1 MAQGTPEIPGFQPL
15 EIRGGGEL
23 GIWIEARQVR
33 LDRKVLL
40 KVLPAAES
48 HQEAD
53 FLREVQGMVQLD
65 GRGVLRVIEEGQV
78 GKARFV
84 ALDEAGGLRPA
95 SGDLGGE
102 EVPQLASMLLSLYL
116 DAHELGWRPG
126 RIPVESLRQLPAG
139 GFVVGELGRVTV
151 IDKKDDIE
159 TLRAAASETL
169 RRWCRSL
176 SLETQVEPYLEDLR
190 QAGIPLRQLLSQWQL
205 KSLSGA
211 GTTPAMGTWPGS
223 RRSVALGLLLLVAI
237 FLIWVNSAE
246 NPVSERAPSSIPGLS
261 EGSQSGRV
269 TETSL
274 EKDTG
279 PSGSSASLE
288 ERPRPSGEEVEKNPS
303 REEPAERQPVTPV
316 QWDQLMM
323 VDQHRRAWVQ
333 WCEEVDPGSL
343 PGSGVLLTT
352 LSLSE
357 SDRSAIEGAL
367 LWQES
372 LLFKRSLEEMER
384 FVAQCEVEPAEAL
397 LNQVRDRLPEIRL
410 SQLEDALLQARRN
423 LALQEELWTG
433 LLRRALESVLERG
446 KFESLMDG
454 AIQGWLPGTRFDTRK
469 AEFVEELS
477 RIDSLHQS
485 VIRSLRQSSARNATL
500 TIPLKSGS
508 NLKARLLEVES
519 ARLVVKPVGRK
530 EPVVLSWSEIDPLW
544 SKEWL
549 TSAEGEPTSSP
560 DPRLILLWGG
570 LEAVEAGEVAP
581 GLSPVLG
588 EAIAITREWRRNQA
602 WQQMEALA
610 DSGEETGL
618 RASVE
623 ALIQRFGREQWSD
636 SRRRTLEEWWIL
648 PQVKIGPTAI
658 GLFPGAARV
667 EWSRQGN
674 SSTSDSGESP
684 RFDLSLLWNSSAG
697 IAADWSGG
705 SKGDLK
711 EARGGGVLIRGGIDL
726 QSRLPFEERVRLL
739 IEGAITV
746 REKPN
751 LNLILWTGSEVPLWF
766 GLGFRPP
773 ERSSF
778 TSAGETVLLPAHGIM
793 KVPDMKLPDSDS
805 GEDPLPFPLPVMGPR
820 LTPGQLLQVE
830 LLDTPEGSEMSLN
843 GRNVLSFPRKEKP
856 GKGGIAF
863 QTFDSPVM
871 IRAIRVEGTVAL
883 SQWRALLL
891 ENAQK
896 TLWNRP

>member
-95 SGDLGGE
+95 AGDLGGE

-116 DAHELGWRPG
+116 DAHDLGIRPG

-151 IDKKDDIE
+151 VDKKDDFE

-176 SLETQVEPYLEDLR
+176 GLEAQVEPYLDDLR
-190 QAGIPLRQLLSQWQL
+190 QSGIPLKQLLSQWQL
-205 KSLSGA
+205 KSLAGI
-211 GTTPAMGTWPGS
+211 GTTPAMGTWSGS
-223 RRSVALGLLLLVAI
+223 RRSVVLGLLLLAAI
-237 FLIWVNSAE
+237 TLIWTNSAE
-246 NPVSERAPSSIPGLS
+246 DPVGEMAPSSTTGLS
-261 EGSQSGRV
+261 QGSQSARE

-274 EKDTG
+274 EKDKS

-288 ERPRPSGEEVEKNPS
+288 EQPRPSGEEVEKNTS
-303 REEPAERQPVTPV
+303 REKPAERQPLTPV
-316 QWDQLMM
+316 QWDQLML
-323 VDQHRRAWVQ
+323 VDQHRQAWAQ

-343 PGSGVLLTT
+343 PGSGALLTT
-352 LSLSE
+352 LSLSD

-372 LLFKRSLEEMER
+372 LLFKRSLGQMER
-384 FVAQCEVEPAEAL
+384 YVVQCEVERAEAL
-397 LNQVRDRLPEIRL
+397 LNQVRDRLPGSRL
-410 SQLEDALLQARRN
+410 SKLEDALLQARRN

-433 LLRRALESVLERG
+433 FLKRALESVLETG
-446 KFESLMDG
+446 NFEVLTDG
-454 AIQGWLPGTRFDTRK
+454 AIQGWLPGTRFDSRK
-469 AEFVEELS
+469 SEIIEELS
-477 RIDSLHQS
+477 RMDSLQRR
-485 VIRSLRQSSARNATL
+485 VIRSLRQSLEVNATL
-500 TIPLKSGS
+500 TIPLKSGTK
-508 NLKARLLEVES
+508 LKARLLEVES

-530 EPVVLSWSEIDPLW
+530 DPVVLIWSEIEPLW
-544 SKEWL
+544 STDWL
-549 TSAEGEPTSSP
+549 TSAEGEPASSP
-560 DPRLILLWGG
+560 DPRLSLLWGG
-570 LEAVEAGEVAP
+570 LEGVESGEVVP
-581 GLSPVLG
+581 GLSPVLE
-588 EAIAITREWRRNQA
+588 EAIAITREWRLNLA
-602 WQQMEALA
+602 WQQLEALA
-610 DSGEETGL
+610 DSGEDTGL

-636 SRRRTLEEWWIL
+636 SQRRTLEEWWIL
-648 PQVKIGPTAI
+648 PQVEIGPTAI
-658 GLFPGAARV
+658 GLYSGAARV
-667 EWSRQGN
+667 EWSRQES
-674 SSTSDSGESP
+674 SSTSTSGESP
-684 RFDLSLLWNSSAG
+684 RFELDLLWNSSAG
-697 IAADWSGG
+697 IAADWTGG
-705 SKGDLK
+705 SRGDLK
-711 EARGGGVLIRGGIDL
+711 DARGGGVLIRGGIDL
-726 QSRLPFEERVRLL
+726 QSRLLFEERVRLL

-751 LNLILWTGSEVPLWF
+751 LNLILWTGSEAPLWF

-793 KVPDMKLPDSDS
+793 KVPDMILPDSDS

-843 GRNVLSFPRKEKP
+843 GRSVLSFPRKEMP

-871 IRAIRVEGTVAL
+871 IRAIRVEGIVAL

-896 TLWNRP
+896 TLWNHP

>member
-95 SGDLGGE
+95 SGDLGEE

-116 DAHELGWRPG
+116 DAHELGMRPG

-151 IDKKDDIE
+151 IDKKDDFE

-176 SLETQVEPYLEDLR
+176 GLEVQVEPYLDDLR
-190 QAGIPLRQLLSQWQL
+190 QTGIPLRQLLSQWQL
-205 KSLSGA
+205 KSLAGT

-223 RRSVALGLLLLVAI
+223 RWSMVLGLLLFAAI
-237 FLIWVNSAE
+237 LLIWVNSAE
-246 NPVSERAPSSIPGLS
+246 DPVGERAPSSISNLS
-261 EGSQSGRV
+261 QGSPSGGEA
-269 TETSL
+269 ETSL
-274 EKDTG
+274 EKDTA
-279 PSGSSASLE
+279 PSGSTVSLE
-288 ERPRPSGEEVEKNPS
+288 ERSRPSGEKMEKNPS
-303 REEPAERQPVTPV
+303 GEESAEEQPVTPV
-316 QWDQLMM
+316 QWDQLML
-323 VDQHRRAWVQ
+323 VDQHRRAWAQ

-343 PGSGVLLTT
+343 PGSGALLTT
-352 LSLSE
+352 LSLSD

-372 LLFKRSLEEMER
+372 LLFKRSLVEMER
-384 FVAQCEVEPAEAL
+384 YVSQCEVEPAEAL
-397 LNQVRDRLPEIRL
+397 MNQVRDRLPESRL
-410 SQLEDALLQARRN
+410 SKLEGALLEAKRN
-423 LALQEELWTG
+423 LALQEELWTA
-433 LLRRALESVLERG
+433 LLKRALESILETG
-446 KFESLMDG
+446 SFEALKAG
-454 AIQGWLPGTRFDTRK
+454 ANQGWLPGTRFDSRK
-469 AEFVEELS
+469 SEFIEELS
-477 RIDSLHQS
+477 RMDSLQRS
-485 VIRSLRQSSARNATL
+485 VIRSLRQSLEVNATL
-500 TIPLKSGS
+500 TIPLKSGTS
-508 NLKARLLEVES
+508 LKARLLEVES

-530 EPVVLSWSEIDPLW
+530 EPVVLTWSEIDPLW
-544 SKEWL
+544 STDWL
-549 TSAEGEPTSSP
+549 KSAEGGPASSP

-570 LEAVEAGEVAP
+570 LEGVEAGEGVP
-581 GLSPVLG
+581 GLSPVLE
-588 EAIAITREWRRNQA
+588 EAIAITREWRLNLA
-602 WQQMEALA
+602 WQQLEALA
-610 DSGEETGL
+610 DSGEDTGL

-636 SRRRTLEEWWIL
+636 SRMRTLEEWWIL
-648 PQVKIGPTAI
+648 PQVEIGPTAI
-658 GLFPGAARV
+658 GLYSGAAKV
-667 EWSRQGN
+667 EWSRQEN
-674 SSTSDSGESP
+674 PSTSTSGESP
-684 RFDLSLLWNSSAG
+684 RFELDLLWNSSAG
-697 IAADWSGG
+697 IAADWTGG

-711 EARGGGVLIRGGIDL
+711 DARGGGVLIRGGINL
-726 QSRLPFEERVRLL
+726 QSRLQFEERVRLL

-751 LNLILWTGSEVPLWF
+751 LNLILWTGSDAPLWF

-793 KVPDMKLPDSDS
+793 KVPDMNLPDSDS

-843 GRNVLSFPRKEKP
+843 GRNILSFPRNAKP

>member
-48 HQEAD
+48 HQETD

-95 SGDLGGE
+95 AGDLGGE

-116 DAHELGWRPG
+116 DAHDLGIRPG

-151 IDKKDDIE
+151 VDKKDDFE

-176 SLETQVEPYLEDLR
+176 GLEAQVEPYLDDLR
-190 QAGIPLRQLLSQWQL
+190 QTGIPLKQLLSQWQL
-205 KSLSGA
+205 KSLAGA
-211 GTTPAMGTWPGS
+211 GTTPAMGTWSGS
-223 RRSVALGLLLLVAI
+223 RRSVVLGLLLLAAI
-237 FLIWVNSAE
+237 TLIWSNSAE
-246 NPVSERAPSSIPGLS
+246 DPVGEMAPSSTTGLS
-261 EGSQSGRV
+261 QGSQSARE

-274 EKDTG
+274 EKDKS

-288 ERPRPSGEEVEKNPS
+288 ERPRPSGEEVEKNTS
-303 REEPAERQPVTPV
+303 REKPAERPPVTPV
-316 QWDQLMM
+316 QWDQLML
-323 VDQHRRAWVQ
+323 VDQHRRAWAQ

-343 PGSGVLLTT
+343 PGSGALLTT
-352 LSLSE
+352 LSLSD

-372 LLFKRSLEEMER
+372 LLFKRSLGQMER
-384 FVAQCEVEPAEAL
+384 YVVQCEVERAEAL
-397 LNQVRDRLPEIRL
+397 LNQVRDRLPESRL
-410 SQLEDALLQARRN
+410 SKLEDALLQARRN

-433 LLRRALESVLERG
+433 FLKRALESVLETG
-446 KFESLMDG
+446 NFEVLTDG
-454 AIQGWLPGTRFDTRK
+454 AIQGWLPGTRFDSRK

-477 RIDSLHQS
+477 RIESLQRS
-485 VIRSLRQSSARNATL
+485 VIRALRQSLARNATQ
-500 TIPLKSGS
+500 TIPLLSGS

-544 SKEWL
+544 SADWL
-549 TSAEGEPTSSP
+549 TLAEGEPTSSP

-570 LEAVEAGEVAP
+570 LEAVEAGVVVP
-581 GLSPVLG
+581 GLSPVLE
-588 EAIAITREWRRNQA
+588 EASAITREWRLNQA
-602 WQQMEALA
+602 WQELEALA

-623 ALIQRFGREQWSD
+623 ALIQRFGRDQWSD
-636 SRRRTLEEWWIL
+636 SRRRTLEDWWIL
-648 PQVKIGPTAI
+648 PQVEIGPTAI
-658 GLFPGAARV
+658 GLFSGAARV
-667 EWSRQGN
+667 EWSRQEN
-674 SSTSDSGESP
+674 SSTSASGDSP
-684 RFDLSLLWNSSAG
+684 RFELGLIWNSSAG

-711 EARGGGVLIRGGIDL
+711 DARGGGVLIRGRIDL
-726 QSRLPFEERVRLL
+726 QSQLPFEETVRLL

-773 ERSSF
+773 ERSSY

-820 LTPGQLLQVE
+820 LIPGQLLQVE